1 MLDHTPNVPMQ
12 ADEILEVF
20 IHLITSS
27 SAVVSD
33 RCRMVRYMP
42 KLMICKPYMR
52 TESSQVN
59 VYA

>member
-1 MLDHTPNVPMQ
+1 MQ
-12 ADEILEVF
+12 ANEILEVF
-20 IHLITSS
+20 VHLITSS

-33 RCRMVRYMP
+33 RCRMVRYVP
-42 KLMICKPYMR
+42 KLMISKPYMR